1 MRRVLSM
8 SDPSSQPDNA
18 CTSYVNCILNRCL
31 LDKLKPFYRN
41 IGNNPI
47 ISAVVLITLY
57 MIFVLIYLPFYL
69 VSLVVTPYGAILLL
83 LYLFYVL
90 AKYIAGSIA
99 FPGST
104 KSLQREYSADYMKR
118 FASNIDIIVANC
130 SQLTASFMLILS
142 GRIVKIDKLML
153 IHKLRELNNM
163 IESIPKIIKRL
174 DDTIRNITDNKN
186 ITPDDLNSYRLFKNN
201 LEIFTSTYHQ
211 FSPLAMASLNGE
223 NDYLVVGMGVGP
235 KEKKVSNALVVN
247 AGDCLKAS
255 EQLKSI
261 LFSLK
266 GEMIPV
272 NGNNDIEAAN
282 NSPSHHIMSV
292 INSITKFNVGPTGYQ
307 KLAFPLM
314 REQLKEYFGGE
325 RIILHGADN
334 NVIDGFIIPSISKF
348 RSSSVDCET
357 GSSNL
362 SLGVVLF
369 CSPNAGLYECASLA
383 VREASWIGF
392 YTTLGFD
399 ICIYNYRGYNESSG
413 VASPDALKKDGE
425 IVYNYLKNVRSNPY
439 QKIII
444 HGESIGGL
452 VACHIAKTY
461 SIDALICD
469 RTFSSLDATASRLLG
484 SWASIGLR
492 NIVLW
497 PTNVTVDYLQCK
509 CPYKLLLQDPNDE
522 VIHHQSSL
530 KNGIASYVLL
540 GENKWLPNTMP
551 HEYTI
556 AEALNQQ
563 LPNVSLSYQ
572 YTNDA
577 NTLTIPLK
585 HSFFVH
591 LFGCISYIIQQVHA
605 HRTSSERDSNIT
617 SANSPNKTKLFTAL
631 DENDDD
637 NDDND
642 SVINDIVDSNAANN
656 SPEKIWSNI
665 YRVNG
670 GCGQI
675 LGHAI
680 LYGGLDGLRDF
691 FCSYIVWSP
700 RSYIDNNIGNQC
712 IHLPTCIQ
720 NLTQILH
727 EIEKDRN
734 AVYEAL
740 NYIIQAFNAIQK
752 RAIDSE
758 GGITSG
764 FYIKNNSLGNNN
776 TIGDTSG
783 IDIGVGALISV
794 HNGHNGWPSPTDI
807 NYVKSFIHKAG
818 FPV

>member
-1 MRRVLSM
+1 MRRIVIAM
-8 SDPSSQPDNA
+8 SDPSSQSDNV
-18 CTSYVNCILNRCL
+18 CSSYINSILNRCL

-47 ISAVVLITLY
+47 LTFVVLIVIY

-69 VSLVVTPYGAILLL
+69 VSLLITPYGAIILL
-83 LYLFYVL
+83 LYLFYLL

-118 FASNIDIIVANC
+118 FASSIDIVVANC

-153 IHKLRELNNM
+153 MNKLHELNKM
-163 IESIPKIIKRL
+163 VEVIPRIIKRL
-174 DDTIRNITDNKN
+174 DDTIRNIEPNKN

-255 EQLKSI
+255 EQLKSL
-261 LFSLK
+261 LFTLK
-266 GEMIPV
+266 GENIPV
-272 NGNNDIEAAN
+272 NGNSDIEAAN
-282 NSPSHHIMSV
+282 NSPSSHVMKVLS
-292 INSITKFNVGPTGYQ
+292 SITKYNVGPTGYQ

-314 REQLKEYFGGE
+314 REQLKEHFGGE
-325 RIILHGADN
+325 RILLTGVDSNI
-334 NVIDGFIIPSISKF
+334 IDGFVIPSMARLK
-348 RSSSVDCET
+348 SSTPDCEA
-357 GSSNL
+357 GNSSL

-383 VREASWIGF
+383 LREASWIGF

-399 ICIYNYRGYNESSG
+399 ICLYNYRGYNESSG

-425 IVYNYLKNVRSNPY
+425 IVYNYLKNGRSSTY
-439 QKIII
+439 QKILI

-452 VACHIAKTY
+452 VACHIAK
-461 SIDALICD
+461 SCSVDALICD
-469 RTFSSLDATASRLLG
+469 RTFSSLDATAARLLG

-497 PTNVTVDYLQCK
+497 STNVTADYLQCT
-509 CPYKLLLQDPNDE
+509 CPFKLLLQDPNDE

-530 KNGIASYVLL
+530 KNGIASYLL
-540 GENKWLPNTMP
+540 MGENKWLPSSMP
-551 HEYTI
+551 HDYTI

-563 LPNVSLSYQ
+563 LPNIALSYQ
-572 YTNDA
+572 YISDA
-577 NTLTIPLK
+577 NDLATPLK

-591 LFGCISYIIQQVHA
+591 LFGCISYLIQQIHA
-605 HRTSSERDSNIT
+605 HRATNERDSNIS
-617 SANSPNKTKLFTAL
+617 SAASPNKARPFA
-631 DENDDD
+631 DEKDESDDD
-637 NDDND
+637 DDGII
-642 SVINDIVDSNAANN
+642 SDIVDSNAAINN
-656 SPEKIWSNI
+656 PEKIWSNI
-665 YRVNG
+665 FRVNG
-670 GCGQI
+670 GCGQM

-680 LYGGLDGLRDF
+680 LYGGLDGLRDWI
-691 FCSYIVWSP
+691 CSYIVWSP
-700 RSYIDNNIGNQC
+700 RSYIDNNVTNQC

-720 NLTQILH
+720 NLTSILH
-727 EIEKDRN
+727 DMEKDRN
-734 AVYEAL
+734 TMYETL
-740 NYIIQAFNAIQK
+740 NYIIQAFHIVQK
-752 RAIDSE
+752 RAVESE
-758 GGITSG
+758 AGITSG

-776 TIGDTSG
+776 TIGDTTG

-794 HNGHNGWPSPTDI
+794 HNGHNGWPSSADI
-807 NYVKSFIHKAG
+807 YYVKSFIHKAG